1 MLKAWSSACGGPEV
15 AEPLG
20 DGAWEESAGHLGGG
34 ELAGDSGTLTFSS
47 LSLLLGQ
54 ASSLLHL

>member
-1 MLKAWSSACGGPEV
+1 MLKAWSSARGGPEV

-20 DGAWEESAGHLGGG
+20 DGAWGGIGRSSGGG
-34 ELAGDSGTLTFSS
+34 LAGASGTLTFSS